1 MLQRRLIGRAL
12 RGGIAGLCAGI
23 VLPLLLMLAGGVPAM
38 LGGSIFGAMRGLSDV
53 IVPLLLGFM
62 DLPRTVLM
70 AVIPLSV
77 ASPLSTIALPTLGWI
92 VAGAALNLLALAL
105 RDILPRPMVRE
116 SS

>member
-12 RGGIAGLCAGI
+12 RGGVAGVCAGI

-62 DLPRTVLM
+62 DL
-70 AVIPLSV
+70 
-77 ASPLSTIALPTLGWI
+77 
-92 VAGAALNLLALAL
+92 
-105 RDILPRPMVRE
+105 
-116 SS
+116 